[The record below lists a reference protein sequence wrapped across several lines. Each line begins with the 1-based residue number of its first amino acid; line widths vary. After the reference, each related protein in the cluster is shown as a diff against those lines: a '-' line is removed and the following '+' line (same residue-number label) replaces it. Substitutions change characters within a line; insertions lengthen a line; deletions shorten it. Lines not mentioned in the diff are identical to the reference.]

1 MNSKV
6 IFFIISTLIMVII
19 FLSDYPINM
28 PVNNSDD
35 IVSLSMLIKKTNSE
49 KKFGHKIQVEIQ
61 NGCGLKGIAKLYTNF
76 LRDKGYDVISFK
88 NAPHFLYKKTQ
99 LVVHQKDT
107 LNFTNE
113 MIDILKIN
121 SELVDYSYNN
131 NLLHQM
137 TIIIGD
143 DYKQLDSFNEVK
155 KYYEPF

>member
-6 IFFIISTLIMVII
+6 IFFIILPLIMVVI
-19 FLSDYPINM
+19 FLSDYPINL
-28 PVNNSDD
+28 PENNSDD

-49 KKFGHKIQVEIQ
+49 QIFGHKIQVEIQ

-76 LRDKGYDVISFK
+76 LRDKGYDVINFK
-88 NAPHFLYKKTQ
+88 NAPHFSYKKTR
-99 LVVHQKDT
+99 LFVHQKDT
-107 LNFTNE
+107 LNFVNE
-113 MIDILKIN
+113 IIDILKIN

-131 NLLHQM
+131 DLLHKM

-143 DYKQLDSFNEVK
+143 DYNQLDSFNEVK

>member
-1 MNSKV
+1 MNSKIV
-6 IFFIISTLIMVII
+6 FFITLPLIVVII
-19 FLSDYPINM
+19 FLSEYPINI

-76 LRDKGYDVISFK
+76 LRGKGYDIISFK
-88 NAPHFLYKKTQ
+88 NAPHFSYKKTQ

-107 LNFTNE
+107 LNFANE
-113 MIDILKIN
+113 IIDILKIN

-131 NLLHQM
+131 NLIHHM
-137 TIIIGD
+137 TIIIGN
-143 DYKQLDSFNEVK
+143 DYKQLDSFSEVK
-155 KYYEPF
+155 KHYEPF

>member
-6 IFFIISTLIMVII
+6 IFFIILPLIMVII
-19 FLSDYPINM
+19 FLSDYPINI

-35 IVSLSMLIKKTNSE
+35 IVSLSMLIKKTNTE

-88 NAPHFLYKKTQ
+88 NAPHFSYKKTQ

-113 MIDILKIN
+113 IVDILKIN
-121 SELVDYSYNN
+121 SELIDYSYNN
-131 NLLHQM
+131 NLLYHM